1 MTSPCC
7 IVVAASMTLILST
20 VPARASDD
28 RAIAVGGGIGTVGSW
43 FNPSPLSGADV
54 RVSIP
59 VGSRGD
65 VEPIVAVQAP
75 SHDETFGFYGAQ
87 YRHRLVATNGARS
100 EPFFTCGAIGIFYR
114 ERGDSTVMPPV
125 FTLAGIGFE
134 QRVSRRLALRFDAQ
148 GIFLLVIPVDVRVAG
163 GVSIPIGRL
172 QPAGVRLQR

>member
-1 MTSPCC
+1 MTPQYR
-7 IVVAASMTLILST
+7 IVVAASMTLMLSA
-20 VPARASDD
+20 VPARAADD

-59 VGSRGD
+59 VGQRGD

-87 YRHRLVATNGARS
+87 YRHRLVTTNGARS
-100 EPFFTCGAIGIFYR
+100 APFFTCGAVGIFYR
-114 ERGDSTVMPPV
+114 ERGDSMATPPL

-134 QRVSRRLALRFDAQ
+134 QRVSRRLALRFDTQ
-148 GIFLLVIPVDVRVAG
+148 GIFLLVIPVGVRVAG

-172 QPAGVRLQR
+172 QPSGDHPQR